1 MKSPGGHREEPTIR
15 TEKARSE
22 FFVAPVLAELKY
34 SHPTTISL
42 FSGVELVGDASLGLA
57 GVCDFVISRSAEQL
71 YVSAPVAVLVEAKS
85 ESLKDSLG
93 QCLAEMLAARLFN
106 EREGNVI
113 DVIHGAVTTGV
124 LWQFVRLHG
133 KVITLDLIEYPISQ
147 PERVLGLL
155 TRMVLPEQE
164 STR

>member
-1 MKSPGGHREEPTIR
+1 MPPRHVVWDFSY
-15 TEKARSE
+15 
-22 FFVAPVLAELKY
+22 AEVKKRFAF
-34 SHPTTISL
+34 T
-42 FSGVELVGDASLGLA
+42 
-57 GVCDFVISRSAEQL
+57 
-71 YVSAPVAVLVEAKS
+71 
-85 ESLKDSLG
+85 
-93 QCLAEMLAARLFN
+93 FN

-164 STR
+164 NTR